1 MTNTNKTNNK
11 IGRPVAPWKGILFET
26 YEMPLA
32 FARSFEKEY
41 VLQVREVEV
50 SPTGKRGK
58 IPSGMSKVTRFQLV
72 IPYADRKPQVQN

>member
-1 MTNTNKTNNK
+1 MTNTNMNNK

-26 YEMPLA
+26 KEMALA

-41 VLQVREVEV
+41 ILEIRQVDV

-58 IPSGMSKVTRFQLV
+58 IPGNMEKVTKFQLV
-72 IPYADRKPQVQN
+72 IPYAPRTVKE